1 MQEARQGKKGELMK
15 KAVRKRKHIQAN
27 EMLSDYDFSK
37 AKRVGN
43 KYLKKLKNG
52 ANLVA
57 IDPELKKSFPNS
69 ESVNS
74 ALRKFLQIK
83 QTTA

>member
-1 MQEARQGKKGELMK
+1 MK
-15 KAVRKRKHIQAN
+15 KVIRKKKPLRHDEILP
-27 EMLSDYDFSK
+27 EYDFSN

-43 KYLKKLKNG
+43 KYLKKLRNG
-52 ANLVA
+52 VNFIV

-69 ESVNS
+69 KAVNS

-83 QTTA
+83 QTAA